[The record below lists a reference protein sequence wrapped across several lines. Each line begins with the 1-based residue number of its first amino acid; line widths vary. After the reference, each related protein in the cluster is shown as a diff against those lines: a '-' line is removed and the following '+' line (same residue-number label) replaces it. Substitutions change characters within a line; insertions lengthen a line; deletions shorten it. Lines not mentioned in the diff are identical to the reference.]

1 MLINSHD
8 GYCYLIDRNFNF
20 RTIQMRFPNRDN
32 LTLLDGEMVID
43 TDLETHEQE
52 RKYLVFDLMAING
65 VCVIE
70 CPFGERWKMLDEQ
83 VIGPRNLES
92 EQLKKFWLL
101 SDINHLVKEFSP
113 RLLHDADGLIFQG
126 WNDKYWKSHDM
137 NSVDFLFQ
145 LVGTAQNPS
154 LYLYDRGRK
163 KCMYGNRVVFRNGE
177 DPSPLSGNIIECS

>member
-20 RTIQMRFPNRDN
+20 RRIQMRFPNRDN
-32 LTLLDGEMVID
+32 LTLLD
-43 TDLETHEQE
+43 E
-52 RKYLVFDLMAING
+52 RKYLVFDLKAING
-65 VCVIE
+65 VSVIE

-92 EQLKKFWLL
+92 EQCIRQTN
-101 SDINHLVKEFSP
+101 INHLVKEYSP
-113 RLLHDADGLIFQG
+113 RLLHGADGLIFQG
-126 WNDKYWKSHDM
+126 WNEKYVLSLIKGLLKWKSHDM

-163 KCMYGNRVVFRNGE
+163 KCM
-177 DPSPLSGNIIECS
+177 